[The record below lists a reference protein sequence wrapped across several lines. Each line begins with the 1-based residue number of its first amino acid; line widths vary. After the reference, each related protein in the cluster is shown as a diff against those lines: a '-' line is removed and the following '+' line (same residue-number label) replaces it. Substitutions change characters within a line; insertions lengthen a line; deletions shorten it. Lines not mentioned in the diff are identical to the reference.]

1 MRLICK
7 IKQYLSM
14 KFLSNVLATIVGLFL
29 FFGVLF
35 FGFMIIGVLMG
46 GSAEDAKK
54 TSVKDN
60 SVIVLDLDRITQDHS
75 ARTIITDFSFLNQ
88 ENYNGL
94 VDVLNAI
101 DNAKTD
107 SKIKGISL
115 LNVQS
120 NLGLAQSKALRDKLE
135 DFKESGKFVVSY
147 ANYYTQGQYYLA
159 SVADTVYVNPVGA
172 LDFKGLSSEI
182 LFFKDFQDKYGI
194 KMEVIRHGK
203 YKSAVEPFLEN
214 QMSDENRL
222 QMKELLN
229 STWETIVADIAKS
242 RNISIDTLNAIANR
256 LGART
261 PELAKATNLVDKV
274 VYEDQFQNGIKKA
287 LGLKM
292 DEDYNTIDISKYA
305 VNVGVSLKYKKAKDK
320 IAVIYAQGQILDG
333 EGNPQTIGEGY
344 VKKSLQDAVKDDNVK
359 AIVLRVDS
367 PGGSALAS
375 DIIWREIEITK
386 KHKPVVVSMGN
397 LAASGGYYISCN
409 ADKIFAEPTTITGSI
424 GVFGALPNFRGL
436 TNNMGIY
443 SDIVST
449 HENSAEYSIFQ
460 PMSESFKG
468 VITESIE
475 NIYDI
480 FLERVAE
487 GRGMTKEQVN
497 EVAQGR
503 VWTGTDAKRLGLI
516 DEIGGL
522 EDAIAY
528 AAELGE
534 VQEYGLENFP
544 VFKKTLE
551 EYFNENTPFPLMKT
565 KESLIKEEIGEEN
578 YQVIQ
583 QIRNMNSRKGIQA
596 MMPYEIIIR

>member
-60 SVIVLDLDRITQDHS
+60 SVIILDLDKITQDHS
-75 ARTIITDFSFLNQ
+75 AQTIITDFSFLNK

-274 VYEDQFQNGIKKA
+274 VYEDHFQNGIKKA

-305 VNVGVSLKYKKAKDK
+305 VNVGVSLKSKKAKDK

-565 KESLIKEEIGEEN
+565 KESLIKEEIG
-578 YQVIQ
+578 
-583 QIRNMNSRKGIQA
+583 
-596 MMPYEIIIR
+596 

>member
-1 MRLICK
+1 
-7 IKQYLSM
+7 M

-60 SVIVLDLDRITQDHS
+60 SVIILDLDRITQDHS

-94 VDVLNAI
+94 VDILNAI

-274 VYEDQFQNGIKKA
+274 VYEDHFQNGIKKA

-305 VNVGVSLKYKKAKDK
+305 VNVGVSLKSKKAKDK

>member
-60 SVIVLDLDRITQDHS
+60 SVIILDLDKITQDHS
-75 ARTIITDFSFLNQ
+75 AKTIITDFSFLNQ

-115 LNVQS
+115 LNVHS

-274 VYEDQFQNGIKKA
+274 VYEDHFQNGIKKA

-305 VNVGVSLKYKKAKDK
+305 VNVGVSLKSKKAKDK

-333 EGNPQTIGEGY
+333 EGNPKTIGEGY

>member
-60 SVIVLDLDRITQDHS
+60 SVIILDLDKITQDHS
-75 ARTIITDFSFLNQ
+75 AQTIITDFSFLNK

-274 VYEDQFQNGIKKA
+274 VYEDHFQNGIKKA

-344 VKKSLQDAVKDDNVK
+344 VKKSLQDAVNDDNVK

>member
-1 MRLICK
+1 
-7 IKQYLSM
+7 M

-60 SVIVLDLDRITQDHS
+60 SVIILDLDKITQDHS
-75 ARTIITDFSFLNQ
+75 AQTIITDFSFLNK

-274 VYEDQFQNGIKKA
+274 VYEDHFQNGIKKA

-305 VNVGVSLKYKKAKDK
+305 VNVGVSLKSKKAKDK

>member
-60 SVIVLDLDRITQDHS
+60 SVIILDLDKITQDHS
-75 ARTIITDFSFLNQ
+75 AQTIITDFSFLNQ

-274 VYEDQFQNGIKKA
+274 VYEDHFQNGIKKA

-305 VNVGVSLKYKKAKDK
+305 VNVGVSLKSKKAKDK

>member
-94 VDVLNAI
+94 VDILNAI

-274 VYEDQFQNGIKKA
+274 VYEDHFQNGIKKA

-305 VNVGVSLKYKKAKDK
+305 VNVGVSLKSKKAKDK